1 MSGILNSGGIIVRRG
16 DSFTVNLHFAD
27 EEGDVNLR
35 GAQLKMSAAK
45 ENGTKVLQKNGVI
58 SDADRGLAI
67 IELTSDDTNIDVGE
81 YLADIQIKMPDG
93 QTHTIFPQNI
103 NSLAYFIITPQVTE

>member
-16 DSFTVNLHFAD
+16 DSFTINLHFAD
-27 EEGDVNLR
+27 EAGDINLA

-45 ENGTKVLQKNGVI
+45 ENGTKVLQKNGII
-58 SDADRGLAI
+58 SDAARGLAS
-67 IELTSDDTNIDVGE
+67 IELTPSDTDIDVGE
-81 YLADIQIKMPDG
+81 YQADIQIKMPDG
-93 QTHTIFPQNI
+93 QIHTVFPPNI